1 VFGNRPRDV
10 SAGAPGEQ
18 QERGHERQTE
28 WPQAGEAFRD
38 DPCPEIPDY
47 PEHGFLAAYPPNA
60 NAMQT
65 LTNGMQTLMITHRRH
80 EPVAR

>member
-1 VFGNRPRDV
+1 VFGNRRGDV

-28 WPQAGEAFRD
+28 WPQASEAFRD

-47 PEHGFLAAYPPNA
+47 PEHGFLAAWLPNA
-60 NAMQT
+60 NDMQT
-65 LTNGMQTLMITHRRH
+65 LINDMQTLMLAHRSH